1 MPDSGVT
8 LPPGPSPPRPSS
20 PTALPPFR
28 ERRET
33 DKGFFELPSLPAG
46 GRLAAVSA
54 GLDELGCKALLVLAW
69 SAQDSDVAPFLPA
82 PVHLGECL
90 LVVPSGEEP
99 RLAYLTPMERDEAA
113 ATGLALITSEELE
126 VLRWAGEYP
135 EPAPF
140 LARVVERALERCGL
154 PPGRIALA
162 GHGPAGAIQG
172 ACALLNA
179 AGWIL
184 VPGNALVLAARKR
197 KEPFELGAIREAA
210 AATGDALRAVA
221 RLLVAA
227 APQTANGG
235 ELWLEGERLRVA
247 RLRAEVGRLFAE
259 RGLEQPRGNI
269 IAPGE
274 ESGVPHSSGT
284 PDRVLRAG
292 ESLVV
297 DVFPRGRLWADCTRT
312 FCVGAPPEPLARA
325 HAAVRAALEEASL
338 RAAPG
343 VRGWDL
349 QEAVCVRF
357 TAVGYP
363 TPISEPGN
371 TRGYVH
377 NLGHGVGFDLH
388 ELPTFKR
395 ASGGE
400 GVVREGDVFTL
411 EPGLYD
417 PAAGWGVRLEDL
429 HYLAPEGLETLTP
442 LPYDLDPKKWGG
454 P

>member
-1 MPDSGVT
+1 MPPKRVPD
-8 LPPGPSPPRPSS
+8 P
-20 PTALPPFR
+20 
-28 ERRET
+28 
-33 DKGFFELPSLPAG
+33 
-46 GRLAAVSA
+46 RLAAVSA

-69 SAQDSDVAPFLPA
+69 SAQDSDVAPFLPS

-99 RLAYLTPMERDEAA
+99 RLAYLTLMERDEAA
-113 ATGLALITSEELE
+113 ASGLALISSEELE
-126 VLRWAGEYP
+126 VLRWASEHP
-135 EPAPF
+135 DPAPF
-140 LARVVERALERCGL
+140 LAKVMERALGRCGL
-154 PPGRIALA
+154 TPGRIALA

-172 ACALLNA
+172 ACSLLGGE
-179 AGWIL
+179 GWTW

-197 KEPFELGAIREAA
+197 KEAFEVGAIREAA
-210 AATGDALRAVA
+210 EATCDALRAVA
-221 RLLVAA
+221 RLLAA
-227 APQTANGG
+227 AIPDATNGG
-235 ELWLEGERLRVA
+235 ELRLEGERLRVA

-269 IAPGE
+269 IAPAE
-274 ESGVPHSSGT
+274 ESSVPHSSGT

-312 FCVGAPPEPLARA
+312 FCVGTPPEPLARA
-325 HAAVRAALEEASL
+325 HAAVRAALEEVSL

-349 QEAVCVRF
+349 QEGVCVRF
-357 TAVGYP
+357 TAEGYP
-363 TPISEPGN
+363 TPISEPDN

-395 ASGGE
+395 ASGAE
-400 GVVREGDVFTL
+400 GVLREGDVFTL

-429 HYLAPEGLETLTP
+429 HHLAPGGLETLTP
-442 LPYDLDPKKWGG
+442 LPYDLDPRRW
-454 P
+454 